1 MSGSGGGGGGGF
13 PDVAVACEDL
23 VIHTQLS
30 SPIATVVKTLGKG
43 DVLQV
48 ELEAGPITT
57 LVVVKHHGVTAGGLA
72 SARIVRLI
80 ECINAGTRYRA
91 TVVDA
96 VGGQVRLK
104 VEAVR

>member
-13 PDVAVACEDL
+13 PDIAVACEDL

-30 SPIATVVKTLGKG
+30 SPVAAIVQALAKD

-48 ELEAGPITT
+48 DLEAGPITT
-57 LVVVKHHGVTAGGLA
+57 LVVVKHNGAIAGGLA
-72 SARIVRLI
+72 SARIVQLI

-91 TVVDA
+91 IVIDA
-96 VGGQVRLK
+96 MGGQVRLK